1 MKYKI
6 DPLKLASDL
15 VKIRSITPN
24 AGNAIDLI
32 ISILEPFNFECK
44 KLTFGEGKDRVEN
57 LYAKYG
63 KNNGP
68 NFCFAGHVDV
78 VPPGDESDWS
88 NDPFSGKIENEMLHG
103 RGSVDMKS
111 SIASFIS
118 SIAEFLSENQNFK
131 NFGSISLLIT
141 ADEEGKAINGTKKVV
156 EWLENNNEKIDGCI
170 VGEPTNP
177 ETLGEMIKIGRR
189 GSYSGHLVVYGV
201 QGHVGYPHLAKN
213 PINLLLKMV
222 DPLIKINLDKGTKEF
237 EPSTAMITSIDV
249 GNNSFNIIPNK
260 CSLKFN
266 IRYNDLH
273 SQESITKMLEKHFN
287 SFDVKFDFEY
297 FSNAEPFLT
306 NSKHLISSMEI
317 AIKEVTKKQSIKST
331 TGGTSD
337 ARFIKNICPVIEF
350 GLVGKLMHKIDEKVS
365 TKDIL
370 DLSKIY
376 HKFLNI
382 FFRGYKVD

>member
-189 GSYSGHLVVYGV
+189 GSYSGH
-201 QGHVGYPHLAKN
+201 
-213 PINLLLKMV
+213 
-222 DPLIKINLDKGTKEF
+222 
-237 EPSTAMITSIDV
+237 
-249 GNNSFNIIPNK
+249 
-260 CSLKFN
+260 
-266 IRYNDLH
+266 
-273 SQESITKMLEKHFN
+273 
-287 SFDVKFDFEY
+287 
-297 FSNAEPFLT
+297 
-306 NSKHLISSMEI
+306 
-317 AIKEVTKKQSIKST
+317 
-331 TGGTSD
+331 
-337 ARFIKNICPVIEF
+337 
-350 GLVGKLMHKIDEKVS
+350 
-365 TKDIL
+365 
-370 DLSKIY
+370 
-376 HKFLNI
+376 
-382 FFRGYKVD
+382 